1 MRRCKPATA
10 RAERDQGAN
19 KVPRLLKTDAP
30 VIIRAQDLE
39 YDSRTGTAI
48 YTDTGRSARL
58 DQGDET
64 AISGERISIDQTK
77 GDLTVTGNAISTLML
92 DNKLTTGRGHEIRYT
107 DEKRLITYA
116 SAAKAGSAEVSLV
129 SGPGSRLQAGSIDIT
144 LNAKDNALDTMRAI
158 RNVRIVE
165 GENTVTG
172 GTRLDYTSSTG
183 QYVVNGSS
191 STPVS
196 IVQNGGDGCRQFSG
210 NSITFNKENDKPLV
224 IDGQQVRNAGT
235 APSKAVCTPVPAR

>member
-1 MRRCKPATA
+1 MIPRPPRSTLFPYTTLFRSWMRSPSMRRCKPATA
-10 RAERDQGAN
+10 RAEKDQGAN

-116 SAAKAGSAEVSLV
+116 SAAKARSEEHTSE
-129 SGPGSRLQAGSIDIT
+129 LQS
-144 LNAKDNALDTMRAI
+144 
-158 RNVRIVE
+158 
-165 GENTVTG
+165 
-172 GTRLDYTSSTG
+172 
-183 QYVVNGSS
+183 
-191 STPVS
+191 
-196 IVQNGGDGCRQFSG
+196 
-210 NSITFNKENDKPLV
+210 
-224 IDGQQVRNAGT
+224 
-235 APSKAVCTPVPAR
+235 